1 MINNL
6 NFIYP
11 EIFISLS
18 IMFLL
23 LLGAFK
29 KESSGLIYNL
39 SIVFLIFT
47 LALIFNYPPQ
57 SNVNLFNDSY
67 KIDYFSSFMKILT
80 MCSGIFV
87 LITSSRYLKILTMC
101 SGIFV
106 LITSSRYLKIFKIF
120 KIEYSI
126 LILCSILGMMVM
138 ISANDLIV
146 FYIGLELQSLALY
159 VLASFNR
166 DQVKSSEAGLKY
178 FVLSALSSGLL
189 LYGCS
194 LIYGFTG
201 STNFITISENINS
214 TQFGLTF
221 GIVFILVGL
230 AFKISAVPFHMWAPD
245 VYEGSPTS
253 VTLFFAVV
261 PKIAALTVFIRFLYV
276 PFINMIDQW
285 QIIIVFLSIA
295 SMIFGAVA
303 AIGQKNLKRL
313 VAYSSIGHMGFAL
326 AGLASGT
333 NEGIQSSIIYI
344 SIYLIMN
351 LGLFSCLFMMKRN
364 DKYYEN
370 IDDLSG
376 LSKNHPL
383 ISLSL
388 LIILFSLAG
397 IPPMA
402 GFFAKFYVFTAVVK
416 ESMYF
421 LAITGLLSTVI
432 AAFYY
437 LRIIK
442 IIYFDPE
449 KEKYDTDYNIGLKI
463 TLSLST
469 LLILL
474 YFIFPSTLVEIVSR
488 INII

>member
-1 MINNL
+1 MINLNL
-6 NFIYP
+6 VSP
-11 EIFISLS
+11 EIFLSLS
-18 IMFLL
+18 ILFLL
-23 LLGAFK
+23 LVGVFK
-29 KESSGLIYNL
+29 KNSPNVVYFFSICLLI
-39 SIVFLIFT
+39 ITTVI
-47 LALIFNYPPQ
+47 IFNDPFDKKIY
-57 SNVNLFNDSY
+57 LFNQSY
-67 KIDYFSSFMKILT
+67 IVDYLSSYMKMITLL
-80 MCSGIFV
+80 CGIFV
-87 LITSSRYLKILTMC
+87 LSISTKYLKL
-101 SGIFV
+101 S
-106 LITSSRYLKIFKIF
+106 KIFL
-120 KIEYSI
+120 IEYPI

-138 ISANDLIV
+138 ISSNDLIV

-166 DQVKSSEAGLKY
+166 DQLKSSEAGLKY

-201 STNFITISENINS
+201 STNFNIIAETMNS
-214 TQFGLTF
+214 NQYGLTF

-253 VTLFFAVV
+253 ITLFFSIV

-285 QIIIVFLSIA
+285 QSILIFLSIA

-303 AIGQKNLKRL
+303 AIGQNNLKRL
-313 VAYSSIGHMGFAL
+313 VAYSSISHIGYAL
-326 AGLASGT
+326 AGLSVGT
-333 NEGIQSSIIYI
+333 NEGIQSSVIYI
-344 SIYLIMN
+344 SIYIVMN
-351 LGLFSCLFMMKRN
+351 LSLFSCLFMIKRDN
-364 DKYYEN
+364 QYFET

-383 ISLSL
+383 LSISL
-388 LIILFSLAG
+388 LIVLFSLAG
-397 IPPMA
+397 IPPLA
-402 GFFAKFYVFTAVVK
+402 GFFAKFYIFKSVIGQ
-416 ESMYF
+416 SMYF
-421 LAITGLLSTVI
+421 LAIVGLLSTVV

-442 IIYFDPE
+442 TIYFDE
-449 KEKYDTDYNIGLKI
+449 KIERYDTDHSIWLKI
-463 TLSLST
+463 SLSFST

-474 YFIFPSTLVEIVSR
+474 YFIYPGKLVEIISR